1 MNNFYLIYGTDYSL
15 IKREIDKITSGTE
28 DVSSYDLSES
38 SIDEL
43 LDDACL
49 ISMFGDKKVLIGEN
63 ALFLTG
69 VKTSVEHNIDYLTKY
84 INDDNNENIVIL
96 TVLES
101 KLDERKKIVKLINE
115 KCKVIYKPAVDDKNL
130 SSFVT
135 EEFKSNGYKIDYKT
149 ANFFVDYV
157 GKNVDILISEINKMV
172 LYKEDDK
179 TITKEDILDIS
190 SKGFKDNIFDLTDGI
205 MKKDFKKVYECYKDL
220 IIVGEDEIKII
231 ALLGTQFTLIYQS
244 KLLEQKGKLYK
255 DIGSILDVH
264 PYRVKLALETDFLIY
279 ELEDIIK
286 QLHELDYK
294 IKSGA
299 IDKSIGLENFLL
311 HL

>member
-15 IKREIDKITSGTE
+15 LKREIDKILINIE
-28 DVSSYDLSES
+28 DVSSYDLSVS
-38 SIDEL
+38 PIDVL

-69 VKTSVEHNIDYLTKY
+69 AKSSIEHNLDYLTKY

-96 TVLES
+96 AVLES
-101 KLDERKKIVKLINE
+101 KLDERKKIVNLMNE
-115 KCKVIYKPAVDDKNL
+115 TCKVICKPAIDDKNL
-130 SSFVT
+130 GSFVT
-135 EEFKSNGYKIDYKT
+135 EEFKGTGYKIDYKT

-157 GKNVDILISEINKMV
+157 GKNVDILLSEINKMI
-172 LYKEDDK
+172 LYKENDK
-179 TITKEDILDIS
+179 TITKEDVLDIS

-231 ALLGTQFTLIYQS
+231 ALLGTQFNLIYQS
-244 KLLEQKGKLYK
+244 KLLEQKGKMYK
-255 DIGSILDVH
+255 DIASVLDVH

-286 QLHELDYK
+286 KLHDLDYK
-294 IKSGA
+294 IKSGK
-299 IDKSIGLENFLL
+299 IDKSVGLENFLL

>member
-1 MNNFYLIYGTDYSL
+1 MNNFYLIYGTDNSL
-15 IKREIDKITSGTE
+15 LKREIDKIVGTVE
-28 DVSSYDLSES
+28 DVSSYDLSVS
-38 SIDEL
+38 PIDVL

-69 VKTSVEHNIDYLTKY
+69 AKSSIEHNIDYLTKY
-84 INDDNNENIVIL
+84 INDDNNQNIVIL
-96 TVLES
+96 TVLEN

-115 KCKVIYKPAVDDKNL
+115 KCKVIYKPAIDDKNL
-130 SSFVT
+130 CGFVT

-149 ANFFVDYV
+149 ANFFVDYI
-157 GKNVDILISEINKMV
+157 GKNVDILISEINKMI
-172 LYKEDDK
+172 LYKEDEK
-179 TITKEDILDIS
+179 TITKEDILNIC

-205 MKKDFKKVYECYKDL
+205 IKKDFKKVYECYKDL

-231 ALLGTQFTLIYQS
+231 SLLGTQFNLIYQS
-244 KLLEQKGKLYK
+244 KLLEQKGEMYK
-255 DIGSILDVH
+255 DIAVILDVH

-286 QLHELDYK
+286 KLHELDYK
-294 IKSGA
+294 IKSGTV
-299 IDKSIGLENFLL
+299 DKVTGLENFLL
-311 HL
+311 RL

>member
-1 MNNFYLIYGTDYSL
+1 MNNFYLIYGIDYSL
-15 IKREIDKITSGTE
+15 LKREIDKITSTIE
-28 DVSSYDLSES
+28 DVSTYDLSVS
-38 SIDEL
+38 PVDVL

-69 VKTSVEHNIDYLTKY
+69 AKSSIEHNIDYLTKY

-115 KCKVIYKPAVDDKNL
+115 KCKVIFKPAIDDKNL
-130 SSFVT
+130 SGFVT

-149 ANFFVDYV
+149 ADFFVDYI
-157 GKNVDILISEINKMV
+157 GKNVDILLSEINKMI
-172 LYKEDDK
+172 LYKENDK
-179 TITKEDILDIS
+179 TITKEDVLDIS

-231 ALLGTQFTLIYQS
+231 SLLGNQFNLIYQS
-244 KLLEQKGKLYK
+244 KLLEKKGKLYK
-255 DIGSILDVH
+255 DIASILDVH

-286 QLHELDYK
+286 KLHVLDYK
-294 IKSGA
+294 IKSGV